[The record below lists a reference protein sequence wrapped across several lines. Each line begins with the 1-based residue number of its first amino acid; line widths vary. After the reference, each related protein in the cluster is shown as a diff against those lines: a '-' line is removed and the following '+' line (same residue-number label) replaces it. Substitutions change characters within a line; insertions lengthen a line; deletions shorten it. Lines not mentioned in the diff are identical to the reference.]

1 MAFSKRHVAACAAV
15 ILLGGC
21 SSFGEELWPS
31 LTGEEPAEGGTLV
44 ALSQEEPSTDRIIIE
59 PSEGERVAPGTNV
72 PYRSAVVPAPR
83 QPAAAL
89 PPPVPGTP
97 LVLGTTDFTPAAVT
111 AAAPTGTYVGQKV
124 VQIRNELAGLR
135 AHLSQ
140 RNGTLQQIRS
150 TTVSNA
156 QQYHGLIAAIQARL
170 QVGTTPGNPILVS
183 QWQTAQ
189 RQLGNVGADVANL
202 NSLANQ
208 VAGDSAMAAYI
219 LESTRAAYSLS
230 GAIDEDH
237 RQLAILEDEVNRS
250 VVMVDRLLNELSE
263 DIGRQS
269 TYLGTE
275 RSNLTILSV
284 AVKNGELYGPSLSN
298 RAFASP
304 PIQAQFSGAGQ
315 TAAVASPAPA
325 AGQRA
330 LVVIRFDRPDVEYSQ
345 ALYSAVRGAL
355 ERRPN
360 AIFDLVAVA
369 STKGNTA
376 DAARNTSA
384 SKKNAEG
391 VLRALRD
398 MGLPAERL
406 NLKAT
411 QSTKVES
418 NEVHLYVR

>member
-1 MAFSKRHVAACAAV
+1 MAFLKRHVATFATA

-31 LTGEEPAEGGTLV
+31 LSGDEPAEGGALV
-44 ALSQEEPSTDRIIIE
+44 ATSSEPSTERIIIE
-59 PSEGERVAPGTNV
+59 PYEDEAAAAGTNV
-72 PYRSAVVPAPR
+72 PYAAAPPPAPSG
-83 QPAAAL
+83 
-89 PPPVPGTP
+89 VPGTP
-97 LVLGTTDFTPAAVT
+97 LVLGTSNFQPTAVT

-124 VQIRNELAGLR
+124 VQVRNELAGLR

-150 TTVSNA
+150 TTVNNA
-156 QQYHGLIAAIQARL
+156 QQYHGLVAAIQARL

-189 RQLGNVGADVANL
+189 QQLNNVGNDVANL

-263 DIGRQS
+263 DISRQS
-269 TYLGTE
+269 SYLSIE

-284 AVKNGELYGPSLSN
+284 AIKNGELYGPSLAN

-304 PIQAQFSGAGQ
+304 PIHAQLSGANQ
-315 TAAVASPAPA
+315 TARLATPAPD
-325 AGQRA
+325 AGRRP
-330 LVVIRFDRPDVEYSQ
+330 LVVIRFDRPDVDYSQ
-345 ALYSAVRGAL
+345 ALYTAVRSAL
-355 ERRPN
+355 DRRPN

-376 DAARNTSA
+376 EAARNTSA

-398 MGLPAERL
+398 MGLPANRL

-411 QSTKVES
+411 QSATAES
-418 NEVHLYVR
+418 NEVHIYVR

>member
-1 MAFSKRHVAACAAV
+1 MTFSKRHVAALGAV

-21 SSFGEELWPS
+21 ASFGEELWPS
-31 LTGEEPAEGGTLV
+31 LTGDEPAEGGTLI
-44 ALSQEEPSTDRIIIE
+44 ASTSEPSTDRIIIE
-59 PSEGERVAPGTNV
+59 PYEAGQTNSTAPV
-72 PYRSAVVPAPR
+72 R
-83 QPAAAL
+83 
-89 PPPVPGTP
+89 
-97 LVLGTTDFTPAAVT
+97 VLGTTATAPPARAPAPGRGAPPILGTTSFEPTAVT
-111 AAAPTGTYVGQKV
+111 SGAATGTYVGQKV
-124 VQIRNELAGLR
+124 VQIRNELGTLR
-135 AHLSQ
+135 TQLSQ
-140 RNGTLQQIRS
+140 RNGVLQQIRS

-170 QVGTTPGNPILVS
+170 QVGTTPGNPILIS

-189 RQLGNVGADVANL
+189 QHLNNVGKDVASL

-208 VAGDSAMAAYI
+208 VAGDSAMSAYI
-219 LESTRAAYSLS
+219 LESARAAYSLS

-263 DIGRQS
+263 DISRQT

-275 RSNLTILSV
+275 RRNLTILSV
-284 AVKNGELYGPSLSN
+284 SVKNGELYGPSLSN
-298 RAFASP
+298 RAFSSP
-304 PIQAQFSGAGQ
+304 PIHAQFSGNAGQ
-315 TAAVASPAPA
+315 VALATPAPV
-325 AGQRA
+325 AGRRP
-330 LVVIRFDRPDVEYSQ
+330 LIVIRFDRPNVEYSQ
-345 ALYSAVRGAL
+345 ALYTAVRNAL
-355 ERRPN
+355 DRRPN

-376 DAARNTSA
+376 DAARNTNA
-384 SKKNAEG
+384 SKKSTES

-411 QSTKVES
+411 QSATAES
-418 NEVHLYVR
+418 NEVHIYVR